1 MTKGIFIIAI
11 IGYLVYRLGRF
22 LFKFLYL
29 FSGDNGSQS
38 SRTTFDEKR
47 KPHGGNVSID
57 KVPNKT
63 QTRKKYKG
71 GEYVDYEEL

>member
-29 FSGDNGSQS
+29 FSGDNGNPS
-38 SRTTFDEKR
+38 SRTTFEER
-47 KPHGGNVSID
+47 QKPRDGNVSID
-57 KVPNKT
+57 KVPDKT
-63 QTRKKYKG
+63 QTKKKYKG